1 MTQYFPLSLPR
12 SPVLCLPAVGKSEE
26 LYNQIHDLL
35 RPLIPSK
42 RKVGWGIEMCPLSTS
57 NRLGG
62 CMVRKR
68 T

>member
-1 MTQYFPLSLPR
+1 MTLPG
-12 SPVLCLPAVGKSEE
+12 SPVLCPPAVGEGEE

-42 RKVGWGIEMCPLSTS
+42 RKVGWDIEMCPLSTS
-57 NRLGG
+57 NQLGG

-68 T
+68 I